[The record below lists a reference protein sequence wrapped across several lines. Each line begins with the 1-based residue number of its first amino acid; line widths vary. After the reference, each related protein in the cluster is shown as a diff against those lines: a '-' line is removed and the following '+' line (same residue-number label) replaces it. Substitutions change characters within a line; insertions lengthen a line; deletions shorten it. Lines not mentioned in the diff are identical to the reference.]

1 MKIPLTAASFVYA
14 AGNEQPQ
21 KNELKPGYEMLYYI
35 AQQRDWEAAEI
46 VFAYFL
52 AALESDADKQA
63 FTKLYEENHIHMEQ
77 AAMRI
82 LKDQTDA
89 EDAMLN
95 AFVQIIRHFE
105 EIYKIP
111 CDKLH
116 FWCVSIVKNEALTI
130 LRKKKRLVFLDDL
143 PNKEIEAEAVT
154 NYADLVQ
161 LFAKLPDTY
170 RAVLEMK
177 VLMGYSEKEIAQHLG
192 ISPSAVG
199 TRIFRGKVFLREI
212 IGKEGFEL

>member
-1 MKIPLTAASFVYA
+1 M
-14 AGNEQPQ
+14 
-21 KNELKPGYEMLYYI
+21 
-35 AQQRDWEAAEI
+35 
-46 VFAYFL
+46 
-52 AALESDADKQA
+52 
-63 FTKLYEENHIHMEQ
+63 
-77 AAMRI
+77 
-82 LKDQTDA
+82 
-89 EDAMLN
+89 
-95 AFVQIIRHFE
+95 
-105 EIYKIP
+105 
-111 CDKLH
+111 
-116 FWCVSIVKNEALTI
+116 KNEALTI

>member
-1 MKIPLTAASFVYA
+1 
-14 AGNEQPQ
+14 
-21 KNELKPGYEMLYYI
+21 ML
-35 AQQRDWEAAEI
+35 
-46 VFAYFL
+46 AYFL
-52 AALESDADKQA
+52 EMLEGEKDKRA
-63 FTKLYEENHIHMEQ
+63 FTTLYKKNHIRMEQ

-82 LKDQTDA
+82 LKDQADA
-89 EDAMLN
+89 EDAMQN
-95 AFVQIIRHFE
+95 AFLQIIRHFE

-111 CDKLH
+111 CDKLPS
-116 FWCVSIVKNEALTI
+116 WCVSIVKNEALSI

-177 VLMGYSEKEIAQHLG
+177 LLLGYSEKEIARHMG

-199 TRIFRGKVFLREI
+199 TRIFRGKVLLREI